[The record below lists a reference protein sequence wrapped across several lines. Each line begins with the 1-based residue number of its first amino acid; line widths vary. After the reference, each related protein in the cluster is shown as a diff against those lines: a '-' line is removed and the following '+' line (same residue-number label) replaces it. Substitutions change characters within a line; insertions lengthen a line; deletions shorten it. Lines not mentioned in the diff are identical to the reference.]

1 MRKTYRDI
9 AAELSLHVKTVYRVL
24 NNEPNVLPATR
35 QRVIAALNRNGFF
48 DAARIGKERIVIGL
62 PERNWSRQIAEQLIR
77 KLDLRFFDLCPL
89 APDSSRQEFLRAV
102 ESASTVVLLS
112 DPSAEWI
119 ARIAD
124 ANPDAGIINIFGNE
138 GGNITLGEDHYLG
151 GKLAARHLRG
161 NAIRSV
167 SMFSYDFRTGH
178 RNRGDAFADEFLRNH
193 PEGTLRRY
201 PDGNPERFLDPEA
214 MPEAFFAT
222 CGELGLRIYRFLTER
237 GVRVPQDVSLL
248 IYDGPAEAYVRDFPP
263 VDAVEFSIPQV
274 IDLAE
279 YYITKRP
286 LLLHHGPFS
295 SRVAPRIVVRGS
307 VGKRE
312 KNRKTRRNHETE
324 KTENFTLI
332 ELLVVIAIIAILAGL
347 LLPALNE
354 ARGAARR
361 ISCTANL
368 SQIAK
373 AQTMYLNDNSG
384 YLLIVDIHRSSGL
397 DSASRYWPWTLM
409 LNGYLPIR
417 PDNPRGCSIHQL
429 MPLPIT
435 LNAGLR
441 LPHEKF

>member
-1 MRKTYRDI
+1 MKKTYRDI
-9 AAELSLHVKTVYRVL
+9 AAELSLHVKTIYRVL
-24 NNEPNVLPATR
+24 NNAPNVRPVTR
-35 QRVIAALNRNGFF
+35 RRVIAALSRNGFF
-48 DAARIGKERIVIGL
+48 DAARIGKERIVIEL

-307 VGKRE
+307 VRKKGKKQ
-312 KNRKTRRNHETE
+312 KNKEE
-324 KTENFTLI
+324 
-332 ELLVVIAIIAILAGL
+332 
-347 LLPALNE
+347 
-354 ARGAARR
+354 
-361 ISCTANL
+361 S
-368 SQIAK
+368 
-373 AQTMYLNDNSG
+373 
-384 YLLIVDIHRSSGL
+384 
-397 DSASRYWPWTLM
+397 
-409 LNGYLPIR
+409 
-417 PDNPRGCSIHQL
+417 
-429 MPLPIT
+429 
-435 LNAGLR
+435 
-441 LPHEKF
+441 

>member
-48 DAARIGKERIVIGL
+48 DAARIGKERIVIEL

-151 GKLAARHLRG
+151 GTLAARHLRG

-307 VGKRE
+307 VRKKGKKQ
-312 KNRKTRRNHETE
+312 KNKEE
-324 KTENFTLI
+324 
-332 ELLVVIAIIAILAGL
+332 
-347 LLPALNE
+347 
-354 ARGAARR
+354 
-361 ISCTANL
+361 S
-368 SQIAK
+368 
-373 AQTMYLNDNSG
+373 
-384 YLLIVDIHRSSGL
+384 
-397 DSASRYWPWTLM
+397 
-409 LNGYLPIR
+409 
-417 PDNPRGCSIHQL
+417 
-429 MPLPIT
+429 
-435 LNAGLR
+435 
-441 LPHEKF
+441 

>member
-48 DAARIGKERIVIGL
+48 DAARIGKERIVIEL

-167 SMFSYDFRTGH
+167 SMFSYDFRIGH

-222 CGELGLRIYRFLTER
+222 CGELGLRIHRFLTER

-307 VGKRE
+307 VGKKGKKQ
-312 KNRKTRRNHETE
+312 KNKEE
-324 KTENFTLI
+324 
-332 ELLVVIAIIAILAGL
+332 
-347 LLPALNE
+347 
-354 ARGAARR
+354 
-361 ISCTANL
+361 S
-368 SQIAK
+368 
-373 AQTMYLNDNSG
+373 
-384 YLLIVDIHRSSGL
+384 
-397 DSASRYWPWTLM
+397 
-409 LNGYLPIR
+409 
-417 PDNPRGCSIHQL
+417 
-429 MPLPIT
+429 
-435 LNAGLR
+435 
-441 LPHEKF
+441 